1 MEEEPMSVSISIP
14 PTLRRLCGG
23 ADTVRVRPG
32 TVAGAMQELRER
44 FNGVHERLCNERGEI
59 RGSVLVFVNDEDI
72 RFLRNQDTELRAG
85 DEVSIIP
92 AFAGG

>member
-1 MEEEPMSVSISIP
+1 MIRLLIP

-23 ADTVRVRPG
+23 EDTLQIPARTVGDLIGQLHTRYHGVRD
-32 TVAGAMQELRER
+32 
-44 FNGVHERLCNERGEI
+44 RLCDEQGRL
-59 RGSVLVFVNDEDI
+59 RGSVLVYVNDEDI
-72 RFLRNQDTELRAG
+72 RFLQAQGTPLKPG

>member
-1 MEEEPMSVSISIP
+1 MSVRVSIP

-23 ADTVRVRPG
+23 EDEVRVRPG
-32 TVAGAMQELRER
+32 TVGELVEQLQGR
-44 FNGVHERLCNERGEI
+44 FNGVRERLCDGDGQI

-72 RFLRNQDTELRAG
+72 RFLGHLHTPLKAG
-85 DEVSIIP
+85 DEVTIIP

>member
-1 MEEEPMSVSISIP
+1 VDSLVDQ
-14 PTLRRLCGG
+14 LQQRY
-23 ADTVRVRPG
+23 
-32 TVAGAMQELRER
+32 
-44 FNGVHERLCNERGEI
+44 NGVRERLCDEQGRI

-72 RFLRNQDTELRAG
+72 RFLGHQQTELRPG

>member
-1 MEEEPMSVSISIP
+1 MSVRVSIP
-14 PTLRRLCGG
+14 PTLRKLCGG
-23 ADTVRVRPG
+23 EDSVRVRPG
-32 TVAGAMQELRER
+32 TVDSLVDQLQQRY
-44 FNGVHERLCNERGEI
+44 NGVRERLCDEQGRI

-72 RFLRNQDTELRAG
+72 RFLRHQLTELRPG

>member
-1 MEEEPMSVSISIP
+1 MSVRVSIP
-14 PTLRRLCGG
+14 PTLRKLCGG
-23 ADTVRVRPG
+23 EDSVRVRPG
-32 TVAGAMQELRER
+32 TVDSLVDQLQERY
-44 FNGVHERLCNERGEI
+44 NGVRERLCDEQGRI

-72 RFLRNQDTELRAG
+72 RFLGHQQTELRPG